1 MFFLFHQ
8 PWYKHP
14 HDSGFFVFVYGV
26 LFVLTV
32 YHWLLYYQHRDKVYL
47 LYSLYTFFIMLSQ
60 LGYVNSGFLYELI
73 QPIEFINKPPETY
86 TEIYYII
93 YVFFAFR
100 FLDTKKE
107 FPKAFSIIIR
117 FLYVLLVLIF
127 LKFIVF
133 IITQDRSIQLTG
145 YFVFVVI
152 ISLLSIYI
160 YILFFKQKT
169 SLKYYI
175 IVGGLFLSIC
185 SYISLWQYFGYINRG
200 VSASPAYTILY
211 IGFILENILFA
222 LGLGHKQ
229 KNILHEKNK
238 SQEALI
244 LQMKENDILRSKVQ
258 QQLEKEVTVLSE
270 NAKQER
276 LLNIKLQYE
285 KDLAELK
292 VAALRSQMNPH
303 FIFNS
308 LNSIK
313 RYIIDQEI
321 ENAVYYLNKFSKL
334 IRQILSSSM
343 EGNVSLKDEIETA
356 KLYVNIENIRFN
368 NEIDIEISIENTL
381 NIDTITIPSLILQP
395 FIENAIW
402 HGLSPKKG
410 KKKLLL
416 KVDSYNQDFVRI
428 VIEDNGVGRLRS
440 KEIKSKK
447 IHKRESVGLKI
458 TKERL
463 ENFTRKLK
471 SKFNLS
477 IDDLVDDKNKPFGTR
492 ITLLLP
498 VN

>member
-1 MFFLFHQ
+1 
-8 PWYKHP
+8 
-14 HDSGFFVFVYGV
+14 
-26 LFVLTV
+26 
-32 YHWLLYYQHRDKVYL
+32 
-47 LYSLYTFFIMLSQ
+47 
-60 LGYVNSGFLYELI
+60 
-73 QPIEFINKPPETY
+73 
-86 TEIYYII
+86 
-93 YVFFAFR
+93 
-100 FLDTKKE
+100 
-107 FPKAFSIIIR
+107 
-117 FLYVLLVLIF
+117 
-127 LKFIVF
+127 
-133 IITQDRSIQLTG
+133 
-145 YFVFVVI
+145 
-152 ISLLSIYI
+152 
-160 YILFFKQKT
+160 
-169 SLKYYI
+169 
-175 IVGGLFLSIC
+175 
-185 SYISLWQYFGYINRG
+185 
-200 VSASPAYTILY
+200 
-211 IGFILENILFA
+211 
-222 LGLGHKQ
+222 
-229 KNILHEKNK
+229 
-238 SQEALI
+238 
-244 LQMKENDILRSKVQ
+244 
-258 QQLEKEVTVLSE
+258 
-270 NAKQER
+270 
-276 LLNIKLQYE
+276 
-285 KDLAELK
+285 
-292 VAALRSQMNPH
+292 
-303 FIFNS
+303 
-308 LNSIK
+308 
-313 RYIIDQEI
+313 
-321 ENAVYYLNKFSKL
+321 
-334 IRQILSSSM
+334 M